1 MQNKGMKVLD
11 TNVRRCTYLWESD
24 CVSCVV
30 CKASDSEHEIV
41 MTNKKD
47 FMGRTEKLRQIA
59 ARLENIE
66 LEVRLI

>member
-1 MQNKGMKVLD
+1 M
-11 TNVRRCTYLWESD
+11 
-24 CVSCVV
+24 SCVV

-66 LEVRLI
+66 LEVRLIRP